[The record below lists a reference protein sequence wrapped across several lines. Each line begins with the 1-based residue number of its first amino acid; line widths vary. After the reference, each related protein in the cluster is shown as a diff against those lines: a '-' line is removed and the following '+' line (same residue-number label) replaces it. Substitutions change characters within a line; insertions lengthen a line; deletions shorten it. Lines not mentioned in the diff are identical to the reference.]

1 MPPPPDRGPR
11 NRAQDDTRKR
21 AQGDERKRATDGP
34 RKRALGEAGEQL
46 AAAYL
51 ERRGYRIIER
61 NYRRRWGEADIV
73 ALAGDGTHVIVEV
86 RSRSDR
92 RYAVE
97 AAQSVGPRKQRQ
109 LLRLAHGL
117 IAEQGQEIDVR
128 VDVMIVA
135 PDRSGSLSV
144 VAHIVD
150 AIQG

>member
-1 MPPPPDRGPR
+1 MPPLPS
-11 NRAQDDTRKR
+11 RK
-21 AQGDERKRATDGP
+21 QE
-34 RKRALGEAGEQL
+34 LGAAGEEL

-51 ERRGYRIIER
+51 EARGYRILER
-61 NYRRRWGEADIV
+61 NYRRRWGEADMI
-73 ALAGDGTHVIVEV
+73 ALDPEGTHVIVEV

-117 IAEQGQEIDVR
+117 LAEQETEIDIR

-135 PDRSGSLSV
+135 PDHNGRLTV
-144 VAHIVD
+144 VAHIQV
-150 AIQG
+150 AIEDEPIDD

>member
-1 MPPPPDRGPR
+1 MPQHPDRSSDR
-11 NRAQDDTRKR
+11 R
-21 AQGDERKRATDGP
+21 
-34 RKRALGEAGEQL
+34 RALGAAGEDL

-51 ERRGYRIIER
+51 EARGYVVVER
-61 NYRRRWGEADIV
+61 NYRRRWGEADII
-73 ALAGDGTHVIVEV
+73 ALDPEGTHVIVEV

-109 LLRLAHGL
+109 LLRLALGL
-117 IAEQGQEIDVR
+117 IAEQEQEIDVR

-135 PDRSGSLSV
+135 PDRSGRLSV

-150 AIQG
+150 AIRS